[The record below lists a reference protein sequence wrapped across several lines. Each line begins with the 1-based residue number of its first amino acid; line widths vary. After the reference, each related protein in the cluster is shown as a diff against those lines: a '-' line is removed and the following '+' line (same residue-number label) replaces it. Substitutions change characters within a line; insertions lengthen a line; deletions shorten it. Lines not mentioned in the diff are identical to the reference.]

1 MKLRTKIQLIF
12 GGTAILLMSLMGSV
26 AYSLSY
32 QTQMQMVQTDV
43 NRASALASEN
53 LSNQL
58 QNYMNVTSIAGTDS
72 IIRDSSASISDKE
85 ACIDRYVQTYGFTS
99 GNLLDPNAVSLFD
112 GTDFSDRDYVQR
124 ALTGEVCVSDI
135 TLSRYTGTYG
145 VSIAAPVQSASG
157 DITGVIYFR
166 IDNDFM
172 TSIVENLKISRNS
185 SACIVDANNQIIAHE
200 NPELIMTEAAASN
213 DGICASV
220 PVNNT
225 NGWTLVI
232 TAPES
237 DFTGAM
243 TTMIRQFVIWDII
256 AVIAALIIAMLFAN
270 SMSKSVLTVK
280 NAMLSISQGDLSCS
294 LTKTKRKDELGVLQN
309 TAASLVEMLQHIIGE
324 ANQILGSIAHFDLTT
339 GEMNSYPGA
348 FNSLADSVN
357 AIRQMLTRMIIDIQ
371 SSSANVKSGSSQ
383 LAEATQLLSE
393 GTVSQTS
400 SIEKLVMDMNN
411 VVDSINQNSE
421 NGNLINERLNTLD
434 TKIQDSSQQMEHLLR
449 IVDQIEEMSSDIQK
463 IVGTIDSI
471 AFQTNILAL
480 NASVEAARAGE
491 NGRGFAVVAEEVS
504 SLASRSGDASKKTG
518 ELIEK
523 CITGIAQ
530 AKESADVTASALESI
545 VTDSAEIARSFDSI
559 SEATREEAR
568 KANSIRMEINNISD
582 VVQSNSSTAQET
594 AASTE
599 ALSQQAQTLE
609 AMTSR
614 FRVN

>member
-32 QTQMQMVQTDV
+32 QAQMQMVQTDV

-58 QNYMNVTSIAGTDS
+58 QNYMNVTSISGTDS

-99 GNLLDPNAVSLFD
+99 GNLLDQNAVSLFD

-270 SMSKSVLTVK
+270 SMSKSVLPVK

-324 ANQILGSIAHFDLTT
+324 ANQILGSIAHFDMTT

-504 SLASRSGDASKKTG
+504 SLASRSSDASKKTG

>member
-270 SMSKSVLTVK
+270 SMSKSVLTAK

-324 ANQILGSIAHFDLTT
+324 ANQILGSIAHFELTT

-504 SLASRSGDASKKTG
+504 SLASRSSDASKKTG

>member
-32 QTQMQMVQTDV
+32 QAQMQMVQTDV

-200 NPELIMTEAAASN
+200 DPELIMTEAAASN

-280 NAMLSISQGDLSCS
+280 KAMLSISQGDLSCS

-324 ANQILGSIAHFDLTT
+324 ANQILGSIAHFDMTT

-504 SLASRSGDASKKTG
+504 SLASRSSDASKKTG

>member
-504 SLASRSGDASKKTG
+504 SLASRSSDASKKTG

-559 SEATREEAR
+559 SEATQEEAR

>member
-58 QNYMNVTSIAGTDS
+58 QNYMNVTSISGTDS

-200 NPELIMTEAAASN
+200 DPALIMTEAAASN

-324 ANQILGSIAHFDLTT
+324 TNQILSSIAHFDLTT

-348 FNSLADSVN
+348 FNGLADSVN

-449 IVDQIEEMSSDIQK
+449 IVDRIEEMSSDIQK

-504 SLASRSGDASKKTG
+504 SLASRSSDASKKTG

-545 VTDSAEIARSFDSI
+545 VTYSAEIARSFDSI
-559 SEATREEAR
+559 SEATQEEAR

>member
-270 SMSKSVLTVK
+270 SMSKSVLPVK

-504 SLASRSGDASKKTG
+504 SLASRSSDASKKTG

>member
-200 NPELIMTEAAASN
+200 DPALIMTEAAASN

-270 SMSKSVLTVK
+270 SMSKSVLTAK

-504 SLASRSGDASKKTG
+504 SLASRSSDASKKTG

>member
-200 NPELIMTEAAASN
+200 DPELIMTEAAASN

-270 SMSKSVLTVK
+270 SMSKSVLPVK

-324 ANQILGSIAHFDLTT
+324 ANQILGSIAHFDMTT

-504 SLASRSGDASKKTG
+504 SLASRSSDASKKTG

>member
-99 GNLLDPNAVSLFD
+99 GNLLDQNAVSLFD

-225 NGWTLVI
+225 NGWTLVS

-270 SMSKSVLTVK
+270 SMSKSVLTAK

-348 FNSLADSVN
+348 FNGLADSVN

-504 SLASRSGDASKKTG
+504 SLASRSSDASKKTG
-518 ELIEK
+518 KLNEK

-545 VTDSAEIARSFDSI
+545 VTYSAEIARSFDSI
-559 SEATREEAR
+559 SEATQEEAR

-582 VVQSNSSTAQET
+582 VVRCNASTAQET
-594 AASTE
+594 AAATE
-599 ALSQQAQTLE
+599 AVSQQAQTLE

>member
-99 GNLLDPNAVSLFD
+99 GNLLDQNAVSLFD

-200 NPELIMTEAAASN
+200 DPELIMTEAAASN

-348 FNSLADSVN
+348 FNGLADSVN

-504 SLASRSGDASKKTG
+504 SLASRSSDASKKTG

>member
-99 GNLLDPNAVSLFD
+99 GNLLDQNAVSLFD

-200 NPELIMTEAAASN
+200 DPALIMTEAAASN

-348 FNSLADSVN
+348 FNGLADSVN

-504 SLASRSGDASKKTG
+504 SLASRSSDASKKTG

-545 VTDSAEIARSFDSI
+545 VTYSAEIARSFDSI
-559 SEATREEAR
+559 SEATQEEAR

>member
-12 GGTAILLMSLMGSV
+12 GGIAILLMSLMGSV

-32 QTQMQMVQTDV
+32 QAQMQMVQTDV

-99 GNLLDPNAVSLFD
+99 GNLLDQNAVSLFD

-145 VSIAAPVQSASG
+145 VSIAAPVQSAYG

-213 DGICASV
+213 DGICTSV

-270 SMSKSVLTVK
+270 SMSKSVLTAK

-504 SLASRSGDASKKTG
+504 SLASRSSDASKKTG

-545 VTDSAEIARSFDSI
+545 VTYSAEIARSFDSI
-559 SEATREEAR
+559 SEATQEEAR

>member
-58 QNYMNVTSIAGTDS
+58 QNYMNVTSISGTDS

-213 DGICASV
+213 DGICTSV

-270 SMSKSVLTVK
+270 SMSKSVLTAK

-504 SLASRSGDASKKTG
+504 SLASRSSDASKKTG

>member
-99 GNLLDPNAVSLFD
+99 GNLLDQNAVSLFD

-270 SMSKSVLTVK
+270 SMSKSVLTAK

-383 LAEATQLLSE
+383 LAKATQLLSE

-504 SLASRSGDASKKTG
+504 SLASRSSDASKKTG

-545 VTDSAEIARSFDSI
+545 VTYSAEIARSFDSI
-559 SEATREEAR
+559 SEATREEAC

>member
-256 AVIAALIIAMLFAN
+256 AVVAALIIAMLFAN
-270 SMSKSVLTVK
+270 SMSKSVLTAK

-504 SLASRSGDASKKTG
+504 SLASRSSDASKKTG

>member
-99 GNLLDPNAVSLFD
+99 GNLLDQNAVSLFD

-200 NPELIMTEAAASN
+200 DPELIMTEAAASN

-270 SMSKSVLTVK
+270 SMSKSVLPVK

-348 FNSLADSVN
+348 FNGLADSVN

-504 SLASRSGDASKKTG
+504 SLASRSSDASKKTG

>member
-32 QTQMQMVQTDV
+32 QAQMQMVQTDV

-99 GNLLDPNAVSLFD
+99 GNLLDQNAVSLFD

-200 NPELIMTEAAASN
+200 DPELIMTEAAASN

-270 SMSKSVLTVK
+270 SMSKSVLPVK

-348 FNSLADSVN
+348 FNGLADSVN

-504 SLASRSGDASKKTG
+504 SLASRSSDASKKTG

>member
-99 GNLLDPNAVSLFD
+99 GNLLDQNAVSLFD

-200 NPELIMTEAAASN
+200 DPELIMTEAAASN

-449 IVDQIEEMSSDIQK
+449 IVAQIEEMSSDIQK

-504 SLASRSGDASKKTG
+504 SLASRSSDASKKTG

>member
-99 GNLLDPNAVSLFD
+99 GNLLDQNAVSLFD

-270 SMSKSVLTVK
+270 SMSKSVLTAK

-504 SLASRSGDASKKTG
+504 SLASRSSDASKKTG

-545 VTDSAEIARSFDSI
+545 VTYSAEIARSFDSI
-559 SEATREEAR
+559 SEATQEEAR

>member
-32 QTQMQMVQTDV
+32 QAQMQMVQTDV

-72 IIRDSSASISDKE
+72 IIRDSSASISDRE

-99 GNLLDPNAVSLFD
+99 GNLLDQNAVSLFD

-213 DGICASV
+213 DGICTSV

-270 SMSKSVLTVK
+270 SMSKSVLTAK

-504 SLASRSGDASKKTG
+504 SLASRSSDASKKTG

-545 VTDSAEIARSFDSI
+545 VTYSAEIARSFDSI
-559 SEATREEAR
+559 SEATREEAC

>member
-200 NPELIMTEAAASN
+200 DPALIMTEAAASN

-348 FNSLADSVN
+348 FNGLADSVN

-545 VTDSAEIARSFDSI
+545 VTYSAEIARSFDSI
-559 SEATREEAR
+559 SEATQEEAR
-568 KANSIRMEINNISD
+568 KANSIRMEINTISD

>member
-58 QNYMNVTSIAGTDS
+58 QNYMNVTSISGTDS

-243 TTMIRQFVIWDII
+243 TTMIWQFVIWDII

-324 ANQILGSIAHFDLTT
+324 ANQILGSIAHFDMTT

-504 SLASRSGDASKKTG
+504 SLASRSSDASKKTG

>member
-72 IIRDSSASISDKE
+72 IIRDSSATISDKE

-99 GNLLDPNAVSLFD
+99 GNLLDQNAVSLFD

-200 NPELIMTEAAASN
+200 DPELIMTEAAASN

-504 SLASRSGDASKKTG
+504 SLASRSSDASKKTG

>member
-32 QTQMQMVQTDV
+32 QAQMQMVQTDV

-504 SLASRSGDASKKTG
+504 SLASRSSDASKKTG

>member
-32 QTQMQMVQTDV
+32 QAQMQMVQTDV

-270 SMSKSVLTVK
+270 SMSKSVLTAK

-348 FNSLADSVN
+348 FNGLADSVN

-504 SLASRSGDASKKTG
+504 SLASRSSDASKKTG

>member
-99 GNLLDPNAVSLFD
+99 GNLLDQNAVSLFD

-200 NPELIMTEAAASN
+200 DPELIMTEAAASN

-270 SMSKSVLTVK
+270 SMSKSVLPVK

-504 SLASRSGDASKKTG
+504 SLASRSSDASKKTG

-545 VTDSAEIARSFDSI
+545 VTYSAEIARSFDSI

>member
-32 QTQMQMVQTDV
+32 QAQMQMVQTDV

-99 GNLLDPNAVSLFD
+99 GNLLDQNAVSLFD

-213 DGICASV
+213 DGICTSV

-270 SMSKSVLTVK
+270 SMSKSVLTAK

-504 SLASRSGDASKKTG
+504 SLASRSSDASKKTG

-545 VTDSAEIARSFDSI
+545 VTYSAEIARSFDSI
-559 SEATREEAR
+559 SEATREEAC

>member
-32 QTQMQMVQTDV
+32 QTQMQMVQTGV

-357 AIRQMLTRMIIDIQ
+357 AIRQMLTRMITDIQ

-504 SLASRSGDASKKTG
+504 SLASRSSDASKKTG

-530 AKESADVTASALESI
+530 AKERADVTASALESI
-545 VTDSAEIARSFDSI
+545 VTYSAEIARSFDSI

>member
-270 SMSKSVLTVK
+270 SMSKSVLTAK

-348 FNSLADSVN
+348 FNGLADSVN

-504 SLASRSGDASKKTG
+504 SLASRSSDASKKTG

>member
-348 FNSLADSVN
+348 FNGLADSVN

-504 SLASRSGDASKKTG
+504 SLASRSSDASKKTG

>member
-200 NPELIMTEAAASN
+200 DPALIMTEAAASN

-504 SLASRSGDASKKTG
+504 SLASRSSDASKKTG

>member
-32 QTQMQMVQTDV
+32 QAQMQMVQTDV

-99 GNLLDPNAVSLFD
+99 GNLLDQNAVSLFD

-348 FNSLADSVN
+348 FNGLADSVN

-504 SLASRSGDASKKTG
+504 SLASRSSDASKKTG

-559 SEATREEAR
+559 SEATQEEAR

>member
-348 FNSLADSVN
+348 FNGLADSVN

-504 SLASRSGDASKKTG
+504 SLASRSSDASKKTG

-614 FRVN
+614 FHVN

>member
-99 GNLLDPNAVSLFD
+99 GNLLDQNAVSLFD

-145 VSIAAPVQSASG
+145 VSIAVPVQSASG

-324 ANQILGSIAHFDLTT
+324 ANQILGSIAHFDMTT

-411 VVDSINQNSE
+411 VVDSINQNFE

-504 SLASRSGDASKKTG
+504 SLASRSSDASKKTG

>member
-32 QTQMQMVQTDV
+32 QTQMHMVQTDV

-200 NPELIMTEAAASN
+200 DPALIMTEAAASN

-348 FNSLADSVN
+348 FNGLADSVN

-434 TKIQDSSQQMEHLLR
+434 AKIQDSSQQMEHLLR

-504 SLASRSGDASKKTG
+504 SLASRSSDASKKTG

>member
-32 QTQMQMVQTDV
+32 QAQMQMVQTDV

-99 GNLLDPNAVSLFD
+99 GNLLDQNAVSLFD

-270 SMSKSVLTVK
+270 SMSKSVLTAK

-504 SLASRSGDASKKTG
+504 SLASRSSDASKKTG

-559 SEATREEAR
+559 SEATQEEAR

>member
-99 GNLLDPNAVSLFD
+99 GNLLDQNAVSLFD

-348 FNSLADSVN
+348 FNGLADSVN

-504 SLASRSGDASKKTG
+504 SLASRSSDASKKTG

-559 SEATREEAR
+559 SETTREEAR

>member
-348 FNSLADSVN
+348 FNGLADSVN

-504 SLASRSGDASKKTG
+504 SLASRSSDASKKTG

-530 AKESADVTASALESI
+530 VKESADVTASALESI
-545 VTDSAEIARSFDSI
+545 VTYSAEIARSFDSI
-559 SEATREEAR
+559 SEAIQEEAR

>member
-12 GGTAILLMSLMGSV
+12 GCTAILLMSLMGSV

-32 QTQMQMVQTDV
+32 QAQMQMVQTDV

-58 QNYMNVTSIAGTDS
+58 QNYMNVTSISGTDS

-504 SLASRSGDASKKTG
+504 SLASRSSDASKKTG

-559 SEATREEAR
+559 SEATQEEAR

>member
-200 NPELIMTEAAASN
+200 DPELIMTEAAASN

-324 ANQILGSIAHFDLTT
+324 ANQILGSIAHFDMTT

-504 SLASRSGDASKKTG
+504 SLASRSSDASKKTG